1 MLGLLFWIIKV
12 VVVAILVLGFAT
24 ILVKVWNELKK

>member
-12 VVVAILVLGFAT
+12 VVVAI
-24 ILVKVWNELKK
+24 ILCGIANIVIKVCKKSNK